1 MNIPLIITIARKQIK
16 NSLKWNNIIT
26 NLAGYQRKTYLC
38 EIRFLEIY
46 YSKYFLRSQLQKI
59 EIYQLYTPEISCT
72 SFPLNKMMVI

>member
-16 NSLKWNNIIT
+16 NSLKWNNIKT
-26 NLAGYQRKTYLC
+26 NLDGYQRKTYLC
-38 EIRFLEIY
+38 EIRFL
-46 YSKYFLRSQLQKI
+46 